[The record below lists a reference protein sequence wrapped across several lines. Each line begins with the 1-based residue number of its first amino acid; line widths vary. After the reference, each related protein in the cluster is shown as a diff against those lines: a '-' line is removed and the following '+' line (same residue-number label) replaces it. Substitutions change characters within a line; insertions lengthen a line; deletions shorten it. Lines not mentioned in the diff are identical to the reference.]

1 MSAGV
6 TTPPTPVGAAGR
18 APLLALPGSPV
29 RPGFIHSGSA
39 TEPPGNRSRSGKG
52 TTVLSELN
60 RMMGKHAFCALRK
73 GGHSSL

>member
-1 MSAGV
+1 MSAVV
-6 TTPPTPVGAAGR
+6 TTPPAPVGTAGK
-18 APLLALPGSPV
+18 APLLALPGRPI

-39 TEPPGNRSRSGKG
+39 TEPPGNRSWSGKR

-60 RMMGKHAFCALRK
+60 RIVGKHALCALRK